1 MYLSCEIAHF
11 NPRKERF
18 KETFEDSSANF
29 SELEKAAM
37 NNETEGR
44 PIQLIRIRPTGK
56 IEINNEAL
64 DIIASYNQ
72 PVGFVS
78 LVGKT
83 RTGKSCLLNRLL
95 NIKGQGVPLS

>member
-1 MYLSCEIAHF
+1 
-11 NPRKERF
+11 
-18 KETFEDSSANF
+18 
-29 SELEKAAM
+29 M

-95 NIKGQGVPLS
+95 NIKGQGVFLPLLSLE